1 MRDGTLTVS
10 QAFHGGR
17 LLDAEREFG
26 LSREQFIDFSSN
38 LNVFAPTVSTVE
50 WQRWMSEIARYPEAD
65 SEMLR
70 HRLGEF
76 YGLHS
81 DCVLPT
87 SGASEALYLAARL
100 FAGRKVAIIE
110 PCFSDYSR
118 SFDAVDCERVHVT
131 LPRAMWFEPVEK
143 WVRFL
148 EPFDVVVFG
157 NPNNPTGSFQ
167 RRAGLTRLF
176 EKRWQCPKSWIV
188 DEAFMEFV
196 EEAHSETLLSVIE
209 RFPSLIVLRSLTK
222 SWRIPGL
229 RFGFLSTAGSMD
241 RLREMQQPWSM
252 NSLVEAW
259 SKTFLVAEYRAEL
272 AHSFEALRIEKQRF
286 ATQLNEIPGI
296 RLHFGAANFLLLE
309 LISELL
315 DAENLYSELGR
326 RGLLVRVCDS
336 FRGMTHGRFMRVAVL
351 TAPENDRLV
360 RELSALCEQKIRR
373 VA

>member
-1 MRDGTLTVS
+1 
-10 QAFHGGR
+10 
-17 LLDAEREFG
+17 
-26 LSREQFIDFSSN
+26 
-38 LNVFAPTVSTVE
+38 
-50 WQRWMSEIARYPEAD
+50 
-65 SEMLR
+65 
-70 HRLGEF
+70 
-76 YGLHS
+76 
-81 DCVLPT
+81 
-87 SGASEALYLAARL
+87 
-100 FAGRKVAIIE
+100 
-110 PCFSDYSR
+110 
-118 SFDAVDCERVHVT
+118 
-131 LPRAMWFEPVEK
+131 
-143 WVRFL
+143 
-148 EPFDVVVFG
+148 
-157 NPNNPTGSFQ
+157 
-167 RRAGLTRLF
+167 
-176 EKRWQCPKSWIV
+176 
-188 DEAFMEFV
+188 MEFV

-229 RFGFLSTAGSMD
+229 RFGFLSTAGSME

-259 SKTFLVAEYRAEL
+259 SKTFLVAEYRAEF